1 MLQERQGEY
10 NTKEVYTALAEH
22 KSPEI
27 AAEVARHA
35 LRDGQIK
42 PQAIDKFDRRI
53 LRTRRQSRKA
63 KELVKERI
71 GRASIPDILP
81 MNVVPDVAA
90 ERIESLMAMARGRS
104 QRDREWALRELV
116 RLSEKG
122 LDIPLLEV
130 SRTTA

>member
-1 MLQERQGEY
+1 M
-10 NTKEVYTALAEH
+10 
-22 KSPEI
+22 
-27 AAEVARHA
+27 
-35 LRDGQIK
+35 
-42 PQAIDKFDRRI
+42 
-53 LRTRRQSRKA
+53 
-63 KELVKERI
+63 
-71 GRASIPDILP
+71 
-81 MNVVPDVAA
+81 PDVAA